1 MFQLIEIITIRQP
14 KIVLHGL
21 LVAYHDR
28 LLLLTKRINRYPA
41 SEPGKDSLE
50 AGTVSI
56 VFDWESYWRELLIV
70 DLFLCHNSIHALM
83 INADWIDCSAVLVFL
98 QTSLHHYSIVK
109 DEFVQTTFDIQ
120 YVTIKCVSH

>member
-1 MFQLIEIITIRQP
+1 MFQLITIVTIEQQP
-14 KIVLHGL
+14 QIVLHGL
-21 LVAYHDR
+21 VVAYHDR

-41 SEPGKDSLE
+41 SEPGKDSLK

-70 DLFLCHNSIHALM
+70 DSFLCHNSIQALM

-109 DEFVQTTFDIQ
+109 DGL
-120 YVTIKCVSH
+120 